1 MIVIEIETNNA
12 QHIELVIEMR
22 FPCVLDLPM
31 SLLFDELNLSCA
43 FELELE
49 LEFEFEVSLFLSLLL
64 SFFLSLTLAHLDMIY
79 SHCFAYFHVAL
90 RSI

>member
-22 FPCVLDLPM
+22 FPCALDLPM

-64 SFFLSLTLAHLDMIY
+64 SFFLSLILTQLDIIN
-79 SHCFAYFHVAL
+79 SRCFAHFHVA
-90 RSI
+90 IGTI